1 MTDQQLALDFDAPA
15 PFQRH
20 SLTSKAAA
28 EQIEPS
34 AGTLRRLVYDAI
46 CARPSTDAELQA
58 ALGLEG
64 STERPRRNE
73 LLTAGLIEDS
83 GDRRPTPSGRL
94 AVVWRATR

>member
-1 MTDQQLALDFDAPA
+1 MTDQLALDFDTPA

-20 SLTSKAAA
+20 SQTSKAAA
-28 EQIEPS
+28 KQIEPT

-46 CARPSTDAELQA
+46 RARPMTDAELQE

-64 STERPRRNE
+64 STERPRRRE
-73 LLTAGLIEDS
+73 VQRAGLIEDS